1 MPAKRPRRIT
11 FIDPT
16 NDWAFKRI
24 FGSRESGPV
33 LVGFL
38 NDLLHGGRKVI
49 QSVKILD
56 PYLPSQVKKLKNT
69 AVDVRARLA
78 DGGEVLIEMQLFP
91 VAGFLQRL
99 LYNGAKCLSS
109 QLSRGSDY
117 KLIRPVTVI
126 TIADC
131 IVLPEQKSWLSRYH
145 LQERQTHAPWPAP
158 GLEFI
163 FIELPKADPS
173 RLAAGDP
180 LHDWLEFLKNAPEW
194 HKIPSDVTNE
204 AVRDALRLARHD
216 NLSPAEA
223 LTMNKRE
230 LYRQDQINIRLHAL
244 TEGLEQGVQQ
254 GMRQG
259 MRQGTQ
265 AEAIRIA
272 KTSLAQGLSP
282 DLVATITGLSL
293 AKIHALMPKRTA
305 RPRSNR
311 KPAMA

>member
-1 MPAKRPRRIT
+1 MPAKRPRRVT

-49 QSVKILD
+49 ESVKILD

-109 QLSRGSDY
+109 QLGRGSDY
-117 KLIRPVTVI
+117 KLIRPVTII

-131 IVLPEQKSWLSRYH
+131 IVLSDHPSWLSRYA
-145 LQERQTHAPWPAP
+145 LQERRTHAEWPAR
-158 GLEFI
+158 GLDFI
-163 FIELPKADPS
+163 FIELPKADPA

-194 HKIPSDVTNE
+194 RKIPPDVTNE
-204 AVRDALRLARHD
+204 GVRDALRLARHD
-216 NLSPAEA
+216 NLSPSEA
-223 LTMNKRE
+223 LIMNKRE

-244 TEGLEQGVQQ
+244 SEGLEQGVQK
-254 GMRQG
+254 GRQEG
-259 MRQGTQ
+259 RQEGTQ

-282 DLVATITGLSL
+282 ELVATITGLSQ
-293 AKIHALMPKRTA
+293 AKIRSLMPKRT
-305 RPRSNR
+305 RTPRGTR
-311 KPAMA
+311 KPALA